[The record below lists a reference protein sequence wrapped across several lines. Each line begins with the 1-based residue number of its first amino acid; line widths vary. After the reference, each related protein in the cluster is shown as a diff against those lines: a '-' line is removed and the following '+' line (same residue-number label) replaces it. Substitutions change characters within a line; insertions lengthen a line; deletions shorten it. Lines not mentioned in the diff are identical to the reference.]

1 MLPYQFTS
9 IDLCVEIL
17 LTAVE
22 KGMDIKHDPWSY
34 LLLESFVDKVVGYA
48 MNVFLTNNV
57 TGNKKV
63 KKYKAKNLQHRVRKC
78 QKLTDPL

>member
-34 LLLESFVDKVVGYA
+34 LLLESFVDKVAGYA
-48 MNVFLTNNV
+48 MNVFFN
-57 TGNKKV
+57 
-63 KKYKAKNLQHRVRKC
+63 
-78 QKLTDPL
+78 